1 MMPCLSSNP
10 ALLDAI
16 LRLKNGIAY
25 PGDFKDFLSAIRSF
39 SESADANAIYGVGE
53 QGQAAKGVAQAYRE
67 IVRMI
72 DEAEP
77 ISCPPGDSLDPTGI
91 SNRGQPAPAP

>member
-10 ALLDAI
+10 TLLDAI
-16 LRLKNGIAY
+16 LRLKNGIGQ
-25 PGDFKDFLSAIRSF
+25 PGDFKDFVAAIRSF
-39 SESADANAIYGVGE
+39 SEAADANAIYGVGE
-53 QGQAAKGVAQAYRE
+53 QGQAAKGVAQAYHE

-77 ISCPPGDSLDPTGI
+77 ISSSPGDSLDPTSF
-91 SNRGQPAPAP
+91 SNRGQPAPAQ